1 MSKDNYDFVI
11 RFSDTQGEHTITE
24 AEAIERQREV
34 GRRHDYEYESDE
46 AALADFIALHWAR
59 RTE

>member
-1 MSKDNYDFVI
+1 MSKDIYDFVI
-11 RFSDTQGEHTITE
+11 CYSDIEGEHAITE
-24 AEAIERQREV
+24 TEAIERQREV
-34 GRRHDYEYESDE
+34 GRRHDYEYASDE